1 MRRGS
6 INWRAW
12 ADRFRRR
19 SSSPQATKNSRA
31 GACSAPRRICSA
43 RYGINATG
51 IDAIIDE
58 AGTAK
63 TTLYKL
69 FGSKTNLVNAVLESE
84 GKAWREWFIGAMED
98 GGGDAQAKLK
108 RIFPALKR
116 WFAEE
121 RFYGCPFINAVAEHD
136 KDAKAFRN
144 IALRHKKVVLA
155 HIEKLA
161 GEMGAAE
168 PQMLAH
174 QLALLIDGAIV
185 AAMVSRDP
193 GVADTAGL
201 AAGNLFGPSKVK
213 KPKRRGRER
222 TARCGVGARRVGKAQ
237 RAHHLTACSL
247 IDGGHVASAPL
258 PTLRF
263 ITPARSGR
271 GSARCRLSAAP
282 NSMVW
287 GLVPS
292 PRTEAATLPALSTI
306 TTETL

>member
-1 MRRGS
+1 M
-6 INWRAW
+6 IA
-12 ADRFRRR
+12 RR
-19 SSSPQATKNSRA
+19 SDLLARMGSKSIAKKKAVAPSP
-31 GACSAPRRICSA
+31 GGEESA
-43 RYGINATG
+43 RGRLLNAATHLFCKNGINATG

-98 GGGDAQAKLK
+98 GGGDAQAKLT

-155 HIEKLA
+155 HILKLA
-161 GEMGAAE
+161 AEMGAAE

-213 KPKRRGRER
+213 KPKR
-222 TARCGVGARRVGKAQ
+222 
-237 RAHHLTACSL
+237 
-247 IDGGHVASAPL
+247 ASA
-258 PTLRF
+258 
-263 ITPARSGR
+263 
-271 GSARCRLSAAP
+271 AAEQ
-282 NSMVW
+282 
-287 GLVPS
+287 LV
-292 PRTEAATLPALSTI
+292 AV
-306 TTETL
+306 